1 MFKIGGKYN
10 FILLATSLILLV
22 VLLIYSNFFEVLSIL
37 SKANLTFI
45 PLAYFLW
52 FASLLLRSLRW
63 KFLLKK
69 VGMKVKFWKVAK
81 VYAIGMFISNL
92 TPLKTGE
99 PIRSVFLKIMDG
111 KNISSS
117 LPSIFIEKIFDVT
130 VLILFSIFGLAF
142 LGLSKFSFWLILA
155 ILVYVLAFGIGTY
168 ILISKERVKKFF
180 ERIVKLFS
188 FLKFMKKFEKKV
200 ESFSIGLHEAFVK
213 YNTPRMLGA
222 AFAYSLAIW
231 IVEGTILFMSFL
243 MLDTYVNPFL
253 VIAVWAI
260 SILVGVITFL
270 PGGLGSSEGVSMLIF
285 TTFLSI
291 SPAKVLAAAILARI
305 FSYWNYILV
314 GIVLLNLSKIKFKI

>member
-1 MFKIGGKYN
+1 MFKIGAKYN
-10 FILLATSLILLV
+10 FILLATSLALLI

-37 SKANLTFI
+37 SKANLAFI
-45 PLAYFLW
+45 PLAYSLW
-52 FASLLLRSLRW
+52 LISLLLRSLRW
-63 KFLLKK
+63 KFLLKE

-111 KNISSS
+111 KNISYS
-117 LPSIFIEKIFDVT
+117 LPSIFIERIFDVI
-130 VLILFSIFGLAF
+130 VLIFFSIFGLVF

-180 ERIVKLFS
+180 EKIVKLFS
-188 FLKFMKKFEKKV
+188 FLKFVKKFEKKV

-213 YNTPRMLGA
+213 YNASHTLGA
-222 AFAYSLAIW
+222 TFAYSLAVW

-253 VIAVWAI
+253 VIAVGAI
-260 SILVGVITFL
+260 STLVGVITFL
-270 PGGLGSSEGVSMLIF
+270 PAGLGSSEAVTILIF

-291 SPAKVLAAAILARI
+291 PPAKVLAAAILARI
-305 FSYWNYILV
+305 FSYWNYVLV